1 MIKEIE
7 HNDKHTANLAKI
19 IKDKDQEIKNIHKET
34 SKTLMEAKKIEQK
47 QLNWEQ
53 ELSNLKK

>member
-19 IKDKDQEIKNIHKET
+19 IKDKDQEIKNIYKET
-34 SKTLMEAKKIEQK
+34 SKTLMEAKKI
-47 QLNWEQ
+47 
-53 ELSNLKK
+53 

>member
-19 IKDKDQEIKNIHKET
+19 IKDKDQEIKNIYKET